1 MFILT
6 YYRVTQ
12 IKMLPSL
19 LTLMSEACF
28 YLLVS
33 LLCLMHVCMHFV
45 YYDSSEIILEAYTVE
60 HIISSFASL
69 CKVHILSYSV
79 KNIVF
84 MHFSC
89 TTFPCIFVPKM
100 YDPRNIWRGHK
111 IVQSVSFAIDM
122 PPDWLTAMFVVVE
135 LAMLAD
141 VYFCYF
147 LYIVCT

>member
-1 MFILT
+1 
-6 YYRVTQ
+6 
-12 IKMLPSL
+12 
-19 LTLMSEACF
+19 
-28 YLLVS
+28 
-33 LLCLMHVCMHFV
+33 
-45 YYDSSEIILEAYTVE
+45 
-60 HIISSFASL
+60 
-69 CKVHILSYSV
+69 
-79 KNIVF
+79 
-84 MHFSC
+84 
-89 TTFPCIFVPKM
+89 M